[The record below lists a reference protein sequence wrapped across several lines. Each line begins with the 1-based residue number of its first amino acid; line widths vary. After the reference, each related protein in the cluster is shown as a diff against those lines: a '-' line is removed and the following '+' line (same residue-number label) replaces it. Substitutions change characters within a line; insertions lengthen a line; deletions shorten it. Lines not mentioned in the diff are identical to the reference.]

1 MVGYC
6 VVIHKVADVDENFTF
21 AAVKDFNAE
30 AQVIGTLEWDMR
42 VADYSD
48 VAFV

>member
-1 MVGYC
+1 
-6 VVIHKVADVDENFTF
+6 VVIHKVADVDDDFAFT
-21 AAVKDFNAE
+21 AVKDTHAE
-30 AQVIGTLEWDMR
+30 VKIIRTLEGNMT

>member
-1 MVGYC
+1 M
-6 VVIHKVADVDENFTF
+6 VIHKVADVDENFTF
-21 AAVKDFNAE
+21 AAVKDTHAE
-30 AQVIGTLEWDMR
+30 VKIIRTLEGNMT